1 MGSVSSG
8 HTQVAF
14 WESFRKTLVEIDWK
28 ERDGHINPLTA
39 AFIALSPL
47 SLPRH
52 LSNISCRGSAS
63 TRLIAIVSSAPP
75 QRKRPDG
82 RKPSQPTTSL

>member
-39 AFIALSPL
+39 AFIAL
-47 SLPRH
+47 
-52 LSNISCRGSAS
+52 C
-63 TRLIAIVSSAPP
+63 AITSQAPF
-75 QRKRPDG
+75 
-82 RKPSQPTTSL
+82 

>member
-63 TRLIAIVSSAPP
+63 TRLIAIVSSPP
-75 QRKRPDG
+75 
-82 RKPSQPTTSL
+82 TEEET